1 MKELN
6 IKNLYTG
13 KPDAKDEVDFDSYDK
28 FASCFVMPPN
38 FDANQLIYGDRCF
51 IRGYKGTGKTALL
64 YYLEN
69 EIKENDPV
77 SIVSFLYFK
86 DFDTSDKCKFEN
98 IANKINKVY
107 GIDVSIAQDV
117 AIQTDGYI
125 YVWKWL
131 LLEQLINDNTR
142 ANDNLFIQ
150 DERFIHLKKLMNLI
164 QYERLTKRRLA
175 IPSEFTLSCSTE
187 FAPYST
193 LLKPEIK
200 LKLTT
205 KENSKAFEM
214 FKRIIDEAM
223 ETLETC
229 SRTDIPYYLMI
240 DELEAYYAEENVF
253 KRDLLLIRDLIIA
266 VKEFNKIYRHSNFKK
281 TKIICSIRTEILNSI
296 YRFIPSRE
304 INKITNGF
312 ECPLIW
318 NYSNSTS
325 YKHPIFQILLKRI
338 QFSECEI
345 NGNELNDDEVFKK
358 WFVPVV
364 NNIPVTEFFLN
375 QTWSKPRD
383 VIRFL
388 TSAQHC
394 LHSNSTQFNQ
404 AVFNSAMEE
413 FSSES
418 LKEIRE
424 ELNAIYKSDEID
436 EILCWLNGWQ
446 TIFTQEE
453 LEHRLKINFKTS
465 ALKNDVI
472 QVLSNLY
479 RIGLIGCKSK
489 DTGEFL
495 WQHRGNDIP
504 AFSNEWLF
512 YVHRG
517 LFKSLA
523 INTKS
528 NYRKFLL
535 RNEKKVEPN
544 KIYEVT
550 VMKVVPGFLIVNI
563 DLDNKKFKA
572 SIHVSEIEEGAV
584 YIDNIQDYYPIGTML
599 NAKTLYY
606 DNNHKSWQ
614 MTLKL

>member
-1 MKELN
+1 MKELK
-6 IKNLYTG
+6 IKNLYIG

-38 FDANQLIYGDRCF
+38 FDSDQLLYGDKCF

-69 EIKENDPV
+69 LIKEQDSS

-98 IANKINKVY
+98 IASKINKVY
-107 GIDVSIAQDV
+107 GVDVSIAQDV
-117 AIQTDGYI
+117 AIQTDGYV

-131 LLEQLINDNTR
+131 LLEQLINDNIR
-142 ANDNLFIQ
+142 ANENLFVQ
-150 DERFIHLKKLMNLI
+150 NEHFTHLKKLMNLI

-175 IPSEFTLSCSTE
+175 IPSEFTLCCSTE

-205 KENSKAFEM
+205 KENFKAFEM

-223 ETLETC
+223 EALAACT
-229 SRTDIPYYLMI
+229 RTDIPYYLMI

-253 KRDLLLIRDLIIA
+253 KRDLLLIRDLIIT
-266 VKEFNKIYRHSNFKK
+266 VKEFNKIYKYFKN
-281 TKIICSIRTEILNSI
+281 TKIVCSLRTEILNSI

-338 QFSECEI
+338 QFSEFEV
-345 NGNELNDDEVFKK
+345 NGEALNDKEIFKK
-358 WFVPVV
+358 WFAPVI

-388 TSAQHC
+388 TAAQHC
-394 LHSNSTQFNQ
+394 LHSNSSQFNQ
-404 AVFNSAMEE
+404 AVFISAMEE

-424 ELNAIYKSDEID
+424 ELNAIYNSDEID
-436 EILCWLNGWQ
+436 EILYWLNGWQ

-453 LEHRLKINFKTS
+453 LEHRLELNFKTS
-465 ALKNDVI
+465 VLKNDLI

-489 DTGEFL
+489 STGEFL
-495 WQHRGNDIP
+495 WQHRGNDMP

-535 RNEKKVEPN
+535 KNEKNVEPD

-550 VMKVVPGFLIVNI
+550 VVKAVPGFLIVKLN
-563 DLDNKKFKA
+563 LDNKQFKG
-572 SIHVSEIEEGAV
+572 SIHVSEIEDGV
-584 YIDNIQDYYPIGTML
+584 VDIDNFKDYYPAGTIL
-599 NAKTLYY
+599 NAKTLFY
-606 DNNHKSWQ
+606 DNKHKSWQ
-614 MTLKL
+614 MSLKF